1 MKNNNLS
8 QLDPHQIVKATFQE
22 ENDATRV
29 ILVGGEKLELNID
42 SDKIAEAV
50 KEGLKHIDF
59 NEGQK
64 RQNFMQMK
72 QQAQSSKAQT
82 QIIKENVFIPQIE
95 IKEIEK
101 IVYIPQIEYREI
113 ERPIIVEKIITIEK
127 PIVIKEIEYK
137 EVLVEK
143 YYPLF
148 MKICTIM
155 QAIGIIGLLISN
167 LIKK

>member
-8 QLDPHQIVKATFQE
+8 QLDLHQIVKATFQE

-50 KEGLKHIDF
+50 KEGLKYIQF
-59 NEGQK
+59 EK
-64 RQNFMQMK
+64 E
-72 QQAQSSKAQT
+72 QQSLVKLDQPTTFQT
-82 QIIKENVFIPQIE
+82 IKENVFIPQIE

-101 IVYIPQIEYREI
+101 IIYIPQIEYREI
-113 ERPIIVEKIITIEK
+113 EKPLIIEKIVTIEK

-137 EVLVEK
+137 EILVEK
-143 YYPLF
+143 YYPSF

-155 QAIGIIGLLISN
+155 QAIGIIGLLIIN